1 MPGVGKEE
9 YVALAAFRRALRRF
23 LRFAEEGARSVGITP
38 QQHQVLLAVAGQ
50 PDRDWA
56 TVGELATAL
65 QLRHHAIVGLLDR
78 CQAADL
84 IVRTQAPDD
93 RRVVRVSLTPKGED
107 LLAHLTERNLGSLRT
122 LGSLV
127 EALEAAG
134 KDQVGS

>member
-1 MPGVGKEE
+1 MVG
-9 YVALAAFRRALRRF
+9 R
-23 LRFAEEGARSVGITP
+23 
-38 QQHQVLLAVAGQ
+38 
-50 PDRDWA
+50 
-56 TVGELATAL
+56 
-65 QLRHHAIVGLLDR
+65 LDR
-78 CQAADL
+78 CQAADV